1 MEYED
6 VLVQG
11 DERAAGAS
19 YRLFD
24 EHGQVLALRS
34 DMTIP
39 LARLVATRYP
49 DADLPLRL
57 CYVSHA
63 YRAVR
68 PQRGQQREFL
78 QAGIELIGAEAPTG
92 TVDVLEVLCAAL
104 DAGDLPRARIG
115 LGDAG
120 LFRGLLQVMGVNAD
134 DGKAAMEALERH
146 DLVELEQRVDAMS
159 ITPERKRALVSLPQ
173 LRGDA
178 DVIERAIELGGDDI
192 RGPFSRLAEVAT
204 GLDRR
209 GLADR
214 VIFDLGLV
222 RDLGYYTG
230 AIFEVYDPALG
241 HVIGGGGRYDELL
254 GRFGRSAARV
264 WVRALRG
271 ADARRPGRGG
281 ATRRGGPAMNA
292 AGEPLRIA
300 VPRGAL
306 FAETLDLLDR
316 VGIDT
321 AALRSDSRSLLFP
334 GDRVTIVTMRPE
346 RRPHL
351 RRGRRRR
358 SRHHGQGRADGAAR
372 ARGLRAARPRI
383 RLLPHGGRDPRR
395 RSLRR
400 RPRAPPGRA
409 AHRDQVPADRDATT
423 SSPPAARPR

>member
-1 MEYED
+1 MTFPIPPGTRDILPDEMRELRQLSASLLGTFERFGYGEVSTPTMEYEN
-6 VLVQG
+6 VLVRG

-39 LARLVATRYP
+39 IARVVAARYP
-49 DADLPLRL
+49 DAAMPLRL

-78 QAGIELIGAEAPTG
+78 QAGIELIGADAPTG

-104 DAGDLPRARIG
+104 DAGGLPRARIG

-120 LFRGLLQVMGVNAD
+120 LFAGLLRAMGVNEAEGRPAID
-134 DGKAAMEALERH
+134 ALERH
-146 DLVELEQRVDAMS
+146 DLVELEQRVDGLS
-159 ITPERKRALVSLPQ
+159 ITPEQKRTLVSLPH

-178 DVIERAIELGGDDI
+178 GVIARAMELGGDEA

-204 GLDRR
+204 GLDQR

-254 GRFGRSAARV
+254 GRFGRSLPACGF
-264 WVRALRG
+264 ALYVERMHV
-271 ADARRPGRGG
+271 AQAEEE
-281 ATRRGGPAMNA
+281 RRGV
-292 AGEPLRIA
+292 E
-300 VPRGAL
+300 
-306 FAETLDLLDR
+306 
-316 VGIDT
+316 
-321 AALRSDSRSLLFP
+321 
-334 GDRVTIVTMRPE
+334 
-346 RRPHL
+346 
-351 RRGRRRR
+351 
-358 SRHHGQGRADGAAR
+358 GQ
-372 ARGLRAARPRI
+372 
-383 RLLPHGGRDPRR
+383 
-395 RSLRR
+395 
-400 RPRAPPGRA
+400 
-409 AHRDQVPADRDATT
+409 Q
-423 SSPPAARPR
+423 